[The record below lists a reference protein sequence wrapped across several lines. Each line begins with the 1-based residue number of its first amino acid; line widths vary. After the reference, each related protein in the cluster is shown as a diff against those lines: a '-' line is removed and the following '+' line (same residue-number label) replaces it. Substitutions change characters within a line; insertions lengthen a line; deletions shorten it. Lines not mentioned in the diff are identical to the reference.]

1 MEGLSILVWIIVAIV
16 TAFIAAKKNR
26 SFIGWLI
33 IGLILPIVGF
43 ILILVLPEGQ
53 PVKDKPRVKKEMAP
67 PVVMKEEEPEE
78 EPVTWEPEKAAEEEP
93 VAEEPEKAPGEE
105 PVTWEPEKAAEE
117 EPVAEEPEKAP
128 GEEPV
133 TWEPEKAS

>member
-1 MEGLSILVWIIVAIV
+1 MEGLSLLIWLIVAVV

-53 PVKDKPRVKKEMAP
+53 PVKEKPKVKKKMAP
-67 PVVMKEEEPEE
+67 PVEMKEEEPTPEFE
-78 EPVTWEPEKAAEEEP
+78 AEPVPEAE
-93 VAEEPEKAPGEE
+93 VAEEPEVEE
-105 PVTWEPEKAAEE
+105 KMPWL
-117 EPVAEEPEKAP
+117 
-128 GEEPV
+128 
-133 TWEPEKAS
+133 